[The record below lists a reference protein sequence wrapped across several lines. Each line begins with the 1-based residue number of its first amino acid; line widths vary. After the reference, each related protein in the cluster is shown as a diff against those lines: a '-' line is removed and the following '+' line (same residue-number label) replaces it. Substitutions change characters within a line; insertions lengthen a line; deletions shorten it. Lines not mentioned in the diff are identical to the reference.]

1 MKDTIRRDILP
12 AYPFVQY
19 NDDPYVVA
27 FFDAY
32 NAMAQ
37 AYLDAFREL
46 ALPYWPSPRLTG
58 YLLDWAA
65 QGIYGQHR
73 PAQQLV
79 HWQKEDGPYNTVE
92 YDQIPYA
99 HLSNFVNGQYAFM
112 NDDIFKRVLTW
123 NFYKGDGFQFSVP
136 WLKRRIARFIHGKDG
151 HAPPLTDTFDVSVTV
166 NKGLFTL
173 VIPDYG
179 DGVADE
185 LKGAIQQGFV
195 KLPFMYRFETE
206 FRRCD
211 ETRIW
216 Q

>member
-1 MKDTIRRDILP
+1 MQDNIRRDILP

-27 FFDAY
+27 FFDAF
-32 NAMAQ
+32 NDIAQ
-37 AYLDAFREL
+37 GYLDAFRGL
-46 ALPYWPSPRLTG
+46 SLPFWPSPLLTG
-58 YLLDWAA
+58 YLLEWAVL
-65 QGIYGQHR
+65 GIYGQRR

-79 HWQKEDGPYNTVE
+79 HWQKADGPYNTVE

-99 HLSNFVNGQYAFM
+99 HLSNFRNGQYEFM

-151 HAPPLTDTFDVSVTV
+151 VDPPVRNTFDVSVTV
-166 NKGLFTL
+166 NNGLYTL
-173 VIPDYG
+173 GIPDYG
-179 DGVADE
+179 DGVANE

-195 KLPFMYRFETE
+195 KLPFMYRFDIEIQE
-206 FRRCD
+206 V
-211 ETRIW
+211 
-216 Q
+216 